1 MDLSSFAAEV
11 GASDPVTC
19 VGARCLWHVG
29 GSPAPGV
36 HEVSAPAGIEWMAPE
51 EMTVSCGAG
60 TPVAELDAALAERGQ
75 QVALPAWGTVG
86 GVLAVGRSDHRR
98 LGYGPVR
105 DTLLQAGVVTAGGE
119 VAKVGG
125 PTVKNVSGFDLAR
138 LLVGSMGT
146 LAFVGDVILRTR
158 PRPEA
163 AGWFRAAE
171 GTDPFAL
178 FRALYRPVSLLWDGT
193 TTWALLEGHPVDL
206 DGAVVTHGLEP
217 VEGPPRLPPHRLSI
231 PPSAL
236 GALDGRFVAE
246 IGVGLVHID
255 EPAAAAPP
263 SDAVLALHGRIKQ
276 TFDPTG
282 RLNPGRDP
290 LAR

>member
-1 MDLSSFAAEV
+1 VDLSPFAAEV
-11 GASDPVTC
+11 GATDPVTC
-19 VGARCLWHVG
+19 VGARCLWEVG
-29 GSPAPGV
+29 GRPAAGAR
-36 HEVSAPAGIEWMAPE
+36 EVAAPAGIDWIAPE

-60 TPVAELDAALAERGQ
+60 TLVTDLAAALAEHGQ

-105 DTLLQAGVVTAGGE
+105 DTLLQAGVVTSAGE

-138 LLVGSMGT
+138 LLVGSLGT
-146 LAFVGDVILRTR
+146 LAFLGDVILRTR
-158 PRPEA
+158 PRPQTSA
-163 AGWFRAAE
+163 WFRAAE
-171 GTDPFAL
+171 GTDAFEL
-178 FRALYRPVSLLWDGT
+178 FRVLYRPTSLLWDGT
-193 TTWALLEGHPVDL
+193 TTWVLLEGHPADL
-206 DGAVVTHGLEP
+206 DAAVATHGLEP
-217 VEGPPRLPPHRLSI
+217 VEGPPSLPPHRLSV

-236 GALDGRFVAE
+236 RSLDGRFVAE
-246 IGVGLVHID
+246 IGVGLVHLD
-255 EPAAAAPP
+255 ERAVAPP
-263 SDAVLALHGRIKQ
+263 PSEEVLALHRRIKQ
-276 TFDPTG
+276 AFDPSG